1 MKKVIGLLLI
11 SLFIISGCSKKSY
24 EGYWCTYQEEAMIII
39 LLDKDISTKNKDNVE
54 DTINTFEDLE
64 SYDYISRK
72 DLAENDSNNNLYDTY
87 FVHLD
92 SVTNIDNYIASLTN
106 VKGIHST
113 TKNIN
118 KNNLSLY
125 NLKNKKEFTYQT
137 NLNDPATI
145 IEGTYKIKDNKIVFK
160 SDKEVPELYIKDNF
174 ICLDKNC
181 NTIYSKTNNLCESN

>member
-92 SVTNIDNYIASLTN
+92 SVTNIDNYIASLAN

-113 TKNIN
+113 TKSIN